1 MVPKKLNA
9 DSCKLEANSIMI
21 GRMYLTLVILHVL
34 AAVTWIGGMIF
45 LSLVL
50 APLVRGRKAAP
61 EFMALFRSAAL
72 RFRPIV
78 WIAIAVLITTGPM
91 LLAQRGLSVMTPS
104 AWPGIVTVKLMLVA
118 LLLFLTLLH
127 DLVFGPQVSRVSAI
141 QESQRTTG
149 ERVIFKSARWLPRL
163 SLLIALAVVVAAA
176 MLARS

>member
-1 MVPKKLNA
+1 
-9 DSCKLEANSIMI
+9 
-21 GRMYLTLVILHVL
+21 MYSTLVVLHIL

-78 WIAIAVLITTGPM
+78 WVAIAVLLITGPM
-91 LLAQRGLSVMTPS
+91 LLSLRNINVISPAL
-104 AWPGIVTVKLMLVA
+104 WPVILTVKLMLVA

-141 QESQRTTG
+141 PNSQRTVG
-149 ERVIFKSARWLPRL
+149 ERVVFKTARWLPRL
-163 SLLIALAVVVAAA
+163 SLLIGLAVMIAAT

>member
-1 MVPKKLNA
+1 
-9 DSCKLEANSIMI
+9 
-21 GRMYLTLVILHVL
+21 MYSTLVVLHIL

-78 WIAIAVLITTGPM
+78 WVAIAVLLATGPM
-91 LLAQRGLSVMTPS
+91 LLSMRGIHVSSPTS
-104 AWPGIVTVKLMLVA
+104 WTGIVTVKLMLVA
-118 LLLFLTLLH
+118 LLLLLTLLH

-141 QESQRTTG
+141 PNAQRTAG
-149 ERVIFKSARWLPRL
+149 EQVVFKTARWLPRL
-163 SLLIALAVVVAAA
+163 SLLIGLAVMIAAT

>member
-1 MVPKKLNA
+1 MYSTMV
-9 DSCKLEANSIMI
+9 
-21 GRMYLTLVILHVL
+21 VLHIL
-34 AAVTWIGGMIF
+34 AAVSWVGGMIF

-50 APLVRGRKAAP
+50 APLVRSRKAAP

-72 RFRPIV
+72 RFRPVV
-78 WIAIAVLITTGPM
+78 WVAMAILLITGPM
-91 LLAQRGLSVMTPS
+91 LLSQRGLSFMAP
-104 AWPGIVTVKLMLVA
+104 ALWPGIVTVKLTLVA

-141 QESQRTTG
+141 AESQRTTG
-149 ERVIFKSARWLPRL
+149 EQVIFKSARWLPRL

>member
-1 MVPKKLNA
+1 
-9 DSCKLEANSIMI
+9 
-21 GRMYLTLVILHVL
+21 MYSTLVVLHIL

-78 WIAIAVLITTGPM
+78 WVAIAVLLATGPM
-91 LLAQRGLSVMTPS
+91 LLSLRGVQVSSPTS
-104 AWPGIVTVKLMLVA
+104 WTGIVTVKLMLVA
-118 LLLFLTLLH
+118 LLLLLTLLH

-141 QESQRTTG
+141 PNSQRTAG
-149 ERVIFKSARWLPRL
+149 EQVVFKTARWLPRL
-163 SLLIALAVVVAAA
+163 SLVIGLAVMIAAT

>member
-1 MVPKKLNA
+1 
-9 DSCKLEANSIMI
+9 MI
-21 GRMYLTLVILHVL
+21 RPMYSVLVVLHLL
-34 AAVTWIGGMIF
+34 AAVTWIGGMVF

-78 WIAIAVLITTGPM
+78 WVAIAVLLPTGPM
-91 LLAQRGLSVMTPS
+91 LLSLRGIS
-104 AWPGIVTVKLMLVA
+104 ATSPASWPGIVTVKLTLVG

-127 DLVFGPQVSRVSAI
+127 DLVFGPQVRRVSAI
-141 QESQRTTG
+141 PDAQRTAG
-149 ERVIFKSARWLPRL
+149 ERVIFRTARWLPRL
-163 SLLIALAVVVAAA
+163 SLLIALVVVIAAA

>member
-1 MVPKKLNA
+1 
-9 DSCKLEANSIMI
+9 
-21 GRMYLTLVILHVL
+21 MYSALVVLHIL
-34 AAVTWIGGMIF
+34 AAVSWIGGMIF

-78 WIAIAVLITTGPM
+78 WVAIAVLFATGPM
-91 LLAQRGLSVMTPS
+91 LLSLRGIQVTSPAS
-104 AWPGIVTVKLMLVA
+104 WPGIVTVKLTLVA

-141 QESQRTTG
+141 PESQRTSA
-149 ERVIFKSARWLPRL
+149 EQVVFKTARWLPRL
-163 SLLIALAVVVAAA
+163 SLLIALAVVITAA